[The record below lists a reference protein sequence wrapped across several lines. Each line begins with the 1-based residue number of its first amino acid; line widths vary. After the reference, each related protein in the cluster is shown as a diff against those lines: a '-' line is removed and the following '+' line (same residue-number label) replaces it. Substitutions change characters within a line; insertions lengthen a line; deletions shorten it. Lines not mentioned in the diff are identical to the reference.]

1 MDYFF
6 FQIMFNSVLGVGG
19 AMLVIA
25 RLIPQPRKNLLP
37 LSAIFLF
44 YFVANLWFLTKRY
57 DLAESCVR
65 AVFVASI
72 FLLWGYVWSLVLA
85 KNAKSGTLK

>member
-6 FQIMFNSVLGVGG
+6 FQTMFNSVFGIFG
-19 AMLVIA
+19 AMVVIT

-44 YFVANLWFLTKRY
+44 YILANLWFLNKRY

-65 AVFVASI
+65 AVFIASI
-72 FLLWGYVWSLVLA
+72 FLLVGYVWSLVLA